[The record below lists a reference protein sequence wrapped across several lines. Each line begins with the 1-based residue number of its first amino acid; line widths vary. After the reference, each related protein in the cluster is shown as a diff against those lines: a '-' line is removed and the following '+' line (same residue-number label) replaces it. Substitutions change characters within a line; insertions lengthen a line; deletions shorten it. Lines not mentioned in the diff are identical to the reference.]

1 MSHTLTK
8 PHIVGHHVPFNG
20 QVVGAVS
27 CDRWGVTVVEG
38 TVPDVRRLNVG
49 HGTSVN
55 KCHSTARVP
64 GINVTLLTAAHKLN
78 IGNSGIAYN
87 KGKTFNRFSSEVDIV
102 ILLFLASIRICF
114 INSYVHDIYLDLER
128 AASRQKH

>member
-8 PHIVGHHVPFNG
+8 PHIVGHHVPFDG
-20 QVVGAVS
+20 QVVGSVS
-27 CDRWGVTVVEG
+27 CDRWGVTVMEG
-38 TVPDVRRLNVG
+38 TVPDVRWLNVG

-64 GINVTLLTAAHKLN
+64 GIDVTLLTAAHKLH

-87 KGKTFNRFSSEVDIV
+87 KGKTFKKV
-102 ILLFLASIRICF
+102 FL
-114 INSYVHDIYLDLER
+114 
-128 AASRQKH
+128 